1 MRWLFREIRLSGA
14 LSGLPQVLVPAIYLS
29 LALGSLAG
37 AAVFMAR
44 LQPMIAIV
52 FALAIGMV
60 AAACVLLPIGWRLL
74 VALRAARSRARTT
87 QLLVEE
93 RDRRIAILQAS
104 ERSYR
109 GLVDAQD
116 DLIIRRDLDRRISYV
131 NDAYSLLFGKPR
143 SALLGTHFEPQRLDS
158 TGDTKNSTS
167 NDCCLMTIA
176 GPRWFSLVESP
187 VRDRTGAVV
196 AWQSVGR
203 DITERKVSERAL
215 REAREKAESASHSK
229 SRFLATMSHE
239 MRTPLNGILGMAA
252 LLIDTHLSP
261 EQTTYARAVKTSGE
275 SLLALIDDLLDFS
288 KIEAG
293 HLELRRLPVDL
304 PALIEEVVE
313 LMAPRAHAKGI
324 EMVASIDPDIPG
336 EVRGDA
342 TRIRQILMNL
352 VSNAVKFTDR
362 GGVVVRARRYGGN
375 LALCVE
381 DTGVGI
387 PAGALSRIF
396 NEFEQVDQH
405 NLKRPAGTG
414 LGLAITKRL
423 VEAMGGGVAVE
434 SEAGKGSIFS
444 VDLPLFEEAP
454 MVLPPAT
461 LAGRRILI
469 VSAGAFEGE
478 TVAADVRRA
487 GGEAR
492 LARSAAEAGATL
504 REGWPHV
511 VLADRRL
518 GRGALRDII
527 ALGAGCGTRPR
538 IVVLLTP
545 ADRGEIAA
553 LRGEGCDAYLVR
565 PVRRVS
571 LIAQLLPDSALASDP
586 RMPLDETPRAPDEH
600 APLSIL
606 LAEDNA
612 INALLAQALIEK
624 LGHHVVHVT
633 DGRGAVEAWRVGPH
647 GDANKRFDLVLM
659 DVQMPELDG
668 AAAARIIRA
677 EEQAAGLQRCPIIA
691 LTANAFA
698 EDRDA
703 VLAAGKDEHMAKPID
718 RERFEAILL
727 HLAATTPPPKRRLAQ
742 RSRV

>member
-14 LSGLPQVLVPAIYLS
+14 LSGLPRVLVPAIYLS

-52 FALAIGMV
+52 FALAIGMI
-60 AAACVLLPIGWRLL
+60 AAACVLLPIGWRLMI
-74 VALRAARSRARTT
+74 ALRKVRNSARTA

-143 SALLGTHFEPQRLDS
+143 GSLLGTHFEPQRLDI
-158 TGDTKNSTS
+158 TDHTENNAS

-176 GPRWFSLVESP
+176 GPRWFSLVEIP
-187 VRDRTGAVV
+187 VRDRSGAVV

-324 EMVASIDPDIPG
+324 EMVASIDPDIPC

-362 GGVVVRARRYGGN
+362 GGVVVRARRFGGN
-375 LALCVE
+375 LALRVE

-387 PAGALSRIF
+387 PASALSRIF

-434 SEAGKGSIFS
+434 SEPGAGSIFS
-444 VDLPLFEEAP
+444 VDLPLFDEASI
-454 MVLPPAT
+454 LKPPDT
-461 LAGRRILI
+461 LAGRHVLI
-469 VSAGAFEGE
+469 VSAGVFEGG
-478 TVAADVRRA
+478 TVAADIQRA

-492 LARSAAEAGATL
+492 LARSAAEAVTAL

-518 GRGALRDII
+518 GRSALREII
-527 ALGAGCGTRPR
+527 ASSAGCSARPR

-553 LRGEGCDAYLVR
+553 LRSEGCDAYLVR

-624 LGHHVVHVT
+624 LGHHVVHVS

-647 GDANKRFDLVLM
+647 GDGNKRFDLVLM

-668 AAAARIIRA
+668 AAAARIIRT
-677 EEQAAGLQRCPIIA
+677 EEEEAGLPRCPIIA

-703 VLAAGKDEHMAKPID
+703 VLAAGMGEHMAKPID

-727 HLAATTPPPKRRLAQ
+727 HLAATTQPLKRRLAQ